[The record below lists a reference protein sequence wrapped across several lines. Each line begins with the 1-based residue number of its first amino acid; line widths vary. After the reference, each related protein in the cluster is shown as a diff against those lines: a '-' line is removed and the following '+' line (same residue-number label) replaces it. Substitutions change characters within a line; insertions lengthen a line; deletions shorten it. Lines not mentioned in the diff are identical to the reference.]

1 MSHSRTS
8 PSLPVPVYADPTD
21 NFSIPV
27 LRNGVQY
34 VYNKLENEWESRI
47 SKNVNVVTKV
57 TDQSY
62 EHENNDT
69 VAVSHKPNEE
79 LLTIPEIDG
88 NFISLKQGIVGVE
101 KELKYFVH
109 ALEDQISTVSGN
121 AATTTSVNTSLSGK
135 MDKTGGEF
143 SGPIFAANTNLTT
156 VPLGDNSKY
165 YVYSSWVRNELQN
178 LNIDLTPRVNHTQN
192 LGNSSNPWNDLHI
205 KGSILPNGT
214 QVSVFTDD
222 NNNLIRVR
230 PVNLGSQSQAFEK
243 LFVKD
248 AVFSGDTITI
258 GEAALSAT
266 SGGGV
271 LLPANSSVGTED
283 NQIPSNFAN
292 TLIEERFAKSGL
304 DALGRSFEVAGQV
317 SAVDPVKLL
326 SDGRVATVN
335 AINTSE
341 AFVGF
346 ATASAS
352 GPNSVNV
359 TIHGI
364 VNGFSGLT
372 TGDLV
377 HLTSSGV
384 VTQTKSTT
392 TIKIG
397 VATSTSQIFLFST
410 SAIDTY
416 TLNERKIERNDL
428 SVINTTPSGSG
439 SLSYNGNTGV
449 FAMTFPDLSPFATQ
463 TFVNNEI
470 NSLIGGAPEL
480 SILLMNLQLQ

>member
-62 EHENNDT
+62 DHENNDT

-248 AVFSGDTITI
+248 AVFSGDTIT
-258 GEAALSAT
+258 T
-266 SGGGV
+266 
-271 LLPANSSVGTED
+271 
-283 NQIPSNFAN
+283 
-292 TLIEERFAKSGL
+292 
-304 DALGRSFEVAGQV
+304 V
-317 SAVDPVKLL
+317 SY
-326 SDGRVATVN
+326 T
-335 AINTSE
+335 
-341 AFVGF
+341 
-346 ATASAS
+346 
-352 GPNSVNV
+352 
-359 TIHGI
+359 
-364 VNGFSGLT
+364 
-372 TGDLV
+372 
-377 HLTSSGV
+377 HLTLP
-384 VTQTKSTT
+384 
-392 TIKIG
+392 TI
-397 VATSTSQIFLFST
+397 
-410 SAIDTY
+410 Y
-416 TLNERKIERNDL
+416 
-428 SVINTTPSGSG
+428 SV
-439 SLSYNGNTGV
+439 
-449 FAMTFPDLSPFATQ
+449 
-463 TFVNNEI
+463 
-470 NSLIGGAPEL
+470 
-480 SILLMNLQLQ
+480 

>member
-384 VTQTKSTT
+384 VTQTK
-392 TIKIG
+392 
-397 VATSTSQIFLFST
+397 A
-410 SAIDTY
+410 
-416 TLNERKIERNDL
+416 
-428 SVINTTPSGSG
+428 
-439 SLSYNGNTGV
+439 
-449 FAMTFPDLSPFATQ
+449 
-463 TFVNNEI
+463 
-470 NSLIGGAPEL
+470 
-480 SILLMNLQLQ
+480 LQLLR